1 MRRRDDQ
8 STATAAYRCG
18 AIYKWAEMSLCSV
31 NKGAV
36 GDGDDYLM
44 TLTCERSS
52 DLMAASLLRLYVE
65 SSLAKP
71 PQSEVCERGCLVPL
85 S

>member
-1 MRRRDDQ
+1 MVV
-8 STATAAYRCG
+8 YRCG
-18 AIYKWAEMSLCSV
+18 AIYKWEEMSLCSV

-44 TLTCERSS
+44 TLTRDRSS

-65 SSLAKP
+65 TSGPKT
-71 PQSEVCERGCLVPL
+71 PQSEVSE
-85 S
+85 